1 MLSPEE
7 STSAAVCG
15 GRSDA
20 ASTGARDAARRARSL
35 LETYLPLAEDVG
47 GGAALACR
55 AGCGKDEGGGRYGW
69 YSHRGRF
76 TGGGAKDVS
85 AVATGGEEGGSSS
98 SSSEVAPPYAA
109 ERRSIG
115 SRRSGGRPN
124 LINDRPFF
132 NRRNFDF
139 RPSL

>member
-1 MLSPEE
+1 M
-7 STSAAVCG
+7 
-15 GRSDA
+15 
-20 ASTGARDAARRARSL
+20 
-35 LETYLPLAEDVG
+35 ETYLPLAGDGG
-47 GGAALACR
+47 GGAALGR
-55 AGCGKDEGGGRYGW
+55 GGCGKDEGGGRYGW
-69 YSHRGRF
+69 YWYSHRGRF
-76 TGGGAKDVS
+76 TGGGAKEVS
-85 AVATGGEEGGSSS
+85 AVAIGVEEGGSSS